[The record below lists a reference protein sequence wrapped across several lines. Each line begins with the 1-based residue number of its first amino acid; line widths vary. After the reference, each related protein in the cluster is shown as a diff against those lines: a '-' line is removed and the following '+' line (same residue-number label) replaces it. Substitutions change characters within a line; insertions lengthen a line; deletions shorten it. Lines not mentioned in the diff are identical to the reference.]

1 MQNFLF
7 LAAAFLYAVC
17 ALLPSRRAPAISA
30 VTAGAWV
37 LHGVSL
43 GMDVMVPGRLRVGF
57 AVMLSSALWV
67 SVAAYWFENRNF
79 ALDGMRRLVMPFAA
93 VAALL
98 PLLFPGTP
106 DAAGRQVA
114 GLWLA
119 YRGRGAGL
127 QHADHCRLPRRADGA
142 AGSAAAHA
150 APLAAAAVGAA
161 LDQLP
166 ALLTMEKLLFRV
178 IWIGFILL
186 SLTVLSG
193 VVFSEQVFGRAL
205 MLGPQERVRAAV
217 VGCCSPRCWPGAA
230 GEAGA
235 ARPRCASRWPG
246 LPRWC
251 WPMSAAVSCL
261 KSSCTEE
268 PSDATII
275 LDCLASPSWSSP
287 CATSCAP

>member
-57 AVMLSSALWV
+57 AIMLSSALWV
-67 SVAAYWFENRNF
+67 SVAAYWVENRNF

-98 PLLFPGTP
+98 PLLFPGTLTP
-106 DAAGRQVA
+106 LAGKSPAFGWHIAVA
-114 GLWLA
+114 VLA
-119 YRGRGAGL
+119 YSTLTIAAFHAVLMALQGARLHTRTAGGGRF
-127 QHADHCRLPRRADGA
+127 
-142 AGSAAAHA
+142 
-150 APLAAAAVGAA
+150 GAA

-193 VVFSEQVFGRAL
+193 FVFSEQVFGRPL
-205 MLGPQERVRAAV
+205 MLDHKSVFALLSWALFAALLAGRRWRGWRGKTALRFTLAGFATLALAY
-217 VGCCSPRCWPGAA
+217 VG
-230 GEAGA
+230 
-235 ARPRCASRWPG
+235 SRFVLEVILHRG
-246 LPRWC
+246 
-251 WPMSAAVSCL
+251 
-261 KSSCTEE
+261 
-268 PSDATII
+268 TI
-275 LDCLASPSWSSP
+275 
-287 CATSCAP
+287 